1 MSEREIR
8 TLIRNVVIELIGY
21 GILVVAYAALVAPLL
36 EEPLARLF
44 GNNLI
49 SYAFVGLGLIVA
61 QGLILDV
68 ITSFL
73 VNQLRLERLE

>member
-1 MSEREIR
+1 MNKREIR

-21 GILVVAYAALVAPLL
+21 GILVVAYAVLVAPLL

-49 SYAFVGLGLIVA
+49 AYAFVGLGLIVA

-73 VNQLRLERLE
+73 VNQLRLDRLE